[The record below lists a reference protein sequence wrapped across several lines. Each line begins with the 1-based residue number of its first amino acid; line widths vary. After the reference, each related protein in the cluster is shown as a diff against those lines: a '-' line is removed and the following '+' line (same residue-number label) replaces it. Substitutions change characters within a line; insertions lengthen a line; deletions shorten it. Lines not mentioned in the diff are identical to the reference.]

1 MNERE
6 LEITIRALEWAIIEP
21 VCTDVECRCGFTN
34 LDRAVAYNARD
45 ALAAELRSMRHERAR
60 NEGTL

>member
-1 MNERE
+1 MNEQE
-6 LEITIRALEWAIIEP
+6 LEITIRALDWAIIEP

-45 ALAAELRSMRHERAR
+45 ALVAELKSKRRERAR
-60 NEGTL
+60 EAGA